1 MTKIENL
8 PEKLKRTARFC
19 VWQYEERDGRR
30 TKMPKNPHTGG
41 NAMSNNPDTFG
52 TLADAAAV
60 MQNYDGLG
68 IGVFGTLTGIDIDH
82 CITDGKLSADAADI
96 VAIMDAYTEIS
107 PSGTG
112 LRILFDAPGMTYDTA
127 KYYIKNSNSGIEIYV
142 AGMTKRFLTVTGDV
156 LPGCQT
162 RDIVE
167 RSDRLRTVIEKY
179 MKRPEQTQTAPQI
192 SAAPLT
198 LTDRELIEK
207 AMNAANGSKFSA
219 LWSGNWEGQFNS
231 QSEADAALC
240 NSLAF
245 WTQKDADRM
254 DALFRQSGLMRDK
267 WDRRQSGTTYGQ
279 ITIQKA
285 ISQCSNVY
293 EPRQNVQKQPVTG
306 GNGAGDEIP
315 IPQPETPQEP
325 PEKAFDAFL
334 EKIQTDAFKPIETGM
349 PAFDRLLGGG
359 IVRQSLVI
367 LSAAP
372 GTGKTSLASQ
382 IFEAAAMNGTDVVF
396 LNLEMSREQLFARS
410 LSRICH
416 RQGHRMSA
424 ADIMKGY
431 AWTEPQKQFVKDA
444 ADEYRRRIE
453 PHLRYNPPGCTTDID
468 AIINYLNNAA
478 EQAKKDGR
486 RAPVCV
492 LDYLHLVTGKPG
504 QDATELIKGVVAAL
518 KDYAI
523 KYDTFIFAISANN
536 RNANSSGRI
545 SMDSGR
551 DSSAIEYTADYQ
563 ISLNYRAL
571 HMKKELTFIDENGMQ
586 HTNEKAN
593 ANNPDHMAYLQKG
606 NANGEREMLVQVL
619 KHRTAEPG
627 GTLWL
632 NFNAADNVFI
642 PVDKPKKTVRAYYN
656 PSDERTPFDDDE
668 EENEIARL

>member
-19 VWQYEERDGRR
+19 VWQYETTPDGRR
-30 TKMPKNPHTGG
+30 TKLPKNPHTGG

-179 MKRPEQTQTAPQI
+179 MKRPEQSQSAPQI
-192 SAAPLT
+192 PAAPLT
-198 LTDRELIEK
+198 LTDRELIDK

-254 DALFRQSGLMRDK
+254 DALFRQSGLMREK

-315 IPQPETPQEP
+315 MHSQKRRRNRQ
-325 PEKAFDAFL
+325 KR
-334 EKIQTDAFKPIETGM
+334 
-349 PAFDRLLGGG
+349 RL
-359 IVRQSLVI
+359 
-367 LSAAP
+367 
-372 GTGKTSLASQ
+372 
-382 IFEAAAMNGTDVVF
+382 M
-396 LNLEMSREQLFARS
+396 RS
-410 LSRICH
+410 WKR
-416 RQGHRMSA
+416 
-424 ADIMKGY
+424 
-431 AWTEPQKQFVKDA
+431 
-444 ADEYRRRIE
+444 YRRTHSNRLKRE
-453 PHLRYNPPGCTTDID
+453 CLRLID
-468 AIINYLNNAA
+468 
-478 EQAKKDGR
+478 
-486 RAPVCV
+486 C
-492 LDYLHLVTGKPG
+492 
-504 QDATELIKGVVAAL
+504 
-518 KDYAI
+518 
-523 KYDTFIFAISANN
+523 
-536 RNANSSGRI
+536 
-545 SMDSGR
+545 
-551 DSSAIEYTADYQ
+551 
-563 ISLNYRAL
+563 
-571 HMKKELTFIDENGMQ
+571 
-586 HTNEKAN
+586 
-593 ANNPDHMAYLQKG
+593 
-606 NANGEREMLVQVL
+606 
-619 KHRTAEPG
+619 
-627 GTLWL
+627 
-632 NFNAADNVFI
+632 
-642 PVDKPKKTVRAYYN
+642 
-656 PSDERTPFDDDE
+656 
-668 EENEIARL
+668 